1 MRAFDIPG
9 EAAFVLE
16 RLQSAGYAAYVVG
29 GCVRDSILDD
39 KPKDWDVTTSALP
52 DEVKL
57 VFQDLPVI
65 ETGIRHGTVTVL
77 SGERRMPVEV
87 TTFRTEFGYS
97 DNRRPDKVKFVADIK
112 EDLSRRDFTINAL
125 AFNGK
130 DEIIDLFGGRDDI
143 KKRLIRCVGDPE
155 LRFDEDALR
164 ILRALRFSA
173 VLGFEIE
180 ENTAAAIHNKSGLLK
195 NIAAERIFSEFRQ
208 LLCGKDAARVLCEF
222 CNVIAEF
229 LPETESIDNRTLR
242 AVAAAGQSAEL
253 RAAMLLCGRKIS
265 DAEAALRRLRPDNK
279 FVNIT
284 VALIERCGD
293 ELPNTDSGIRR
304 CLCECGADMFLR
316 LLDMRRAYAIADA
329 DEFELC
335 RIDDAR
341 RTVQKVIDSGECFTL
356 KDLAIG
362 GSDCMELGLK
372 GREIGRALNDALFA
386 VMDGKLENNKCE
398 LISYIEN
405 KRNTDNQI
413 T

>member
-1 MRAFDIPG
+1 MQLFDIPG

-29 GCVRDSILDD
+29 GCVRDTILGD

-57 VFQDLPVI
+57 VFQDLPVV

-77 SGERRMPVEV
+77 AGEKRMPIEV

-130 DEIIDLFGGRDDI
+130 DEIIDLFGGRYDI

-180 ENTAAAIHNKSGLLK
+180 KNTASAIHSKRGLLK
-195 NIAAERIFSEFRQ
+195 NIAAERIFSEFKQ
-208 LLCGKDAARVLCEF
+208 LLCGKDAARVLCGF
-222 CNVIAEF
+222 FDVIAEF
-229 LPETESIDNRTLR
+229 LPETEPIDNRTLR
-242 AVAAAGQSAEL
+242 AVAASGQSAEL
-253 RAAMLLCGRKIS
+253 RAAILLRGRKIS
-265 DAEAALRRLRPDNK
+265 DAEAALRRLKPDNK
-279 FVNIT
+279 FVNNV
-284 VALIERCGD
+284 VALIERCGG
-293 ELPNTDSGIRR
+293 ELPDTDGGIRR
-304 CLCECGADMFLR
+304 RLCECGADMFLR

-335 RIDDAR
+335 RIDSVMRA
-341 RTVQKVIDSGECFTL
+341 VQETIDSGECFAL

-362 GSDCMELGLK
+362 GGDCIALGLK
-372 GREIGRALNDALFA
+372 GREIGRALNDALLA
-386 VMDGKLENNKCE
+386 VMDGRLENNKCE
-398 LISYIEN
+398 LIRYIED
-405 KRNTDNQI
+405 KRNMDNQ
-413 T
+413 TT

>member
-1 MRAFDIPG
+1 MQLFDIPG

-16 RLQSAGYAAYVVG
+16 RLQSAEYAAYVVG
-29 GCVRDSILDD
+29 GCVRDTILGD

-57 VFQDLPVI
+57 VFQDLPVV

-77 SGERRMPVEV
+77 AGEKRMPIEV

-130 DEIIDLFGGRDDI
+130 DEIIDLFGGRYDI

-180 ENTAAAIHNKSGLLK
+180 KNTASAIHSKRGLLK
-195 NIAAERIFSEFRQ
+195 NIAAERIFSEFKQ
-208 LLCGKDAARVLCEF
+208 LLCGKDAARVLCGF
-222 CNVIAEF
+222 FDVIAEF
-229 LPETESIDNRTLR
+229 LPETEPIDNRTLR
-242 AVAAAGQSAEL
+242 AVAASGQSAEL
-253 RAAMLLCGRKIS
+253 RAAILLRGRKIS
-265 DAEAALRRLRPDNK
+265 DAEAALRRLKPDNK
-279 FVNIT
+279 FVNN
-284 VALIERCGD
+284 VAALIERCGG
-293 ELPNTDSGIRR
+293 ELPDTDGGIRR
-304 CLCECGADMFLR
+304 RLCECGADMFLR

-335 RIDDAR
+335 RIDSVMRA
-341 RTVQKVIDSGECFTL
+341 VQETIDSGECFAL

-362 GSDCMELGLK
+362 GGDCIALGLK
-372 GREIGRALNDALFA
+372 GREIGRALNDALLA

-398 LISYIEN
+398 LIRYIED
-405 KRNTDNQI
+405 KRNMDNQ
-413 T
+413 TT